1 MEEDAKSD
9 ADIGPIEPPPLERGL
24 RQDDYQQIMNCGH
37 VDGVTGPL
45 LSMRELDIIHPWPA
59 NWQGF
64 SFDHLLSWIPNTK
77 ASTELPPPPIVPV
90 PRSALSKQ
98 QRAVFDLIHDHMFG
112 HSQAEQLLLIV
123 IGTAGTGKSF
133 LINGIRYL
141 FDEQNCAE
149 SLKVTTPTG
158 IAAANIRG
166 STVFSLLCLL
176 NWNLSGQRLHRVQM
190 VMRDVKLLIIDEY
203 SFLSIGNIDALD
215 SQLRKIYPEVPE
227 PFGGLNIVLCG
238 DPAQLAPVLAQP
250 VYALRG
256 PKKHLAARFHLFKN
270 VIELDQPF
278 RQVGNDETQKRFRE
292 LLKRVANCNGIEE
305 D

>member
-1 MEEDAKSD
+1 MSR
-9 ADIGPIEPPPLERGL
+9 RGGWSA
-24 RQDDYQQIMNCGH
+24 R
-37 VDGVTGPL
+37 VV
-45 LSMRELDIIHPWPA
+45 
-59 NWQGF
+59 
-64 SFDHLLSWIPNTK
+64 
-77 ASTELPPPPIVPV
+77 
-90 PRSALSKQ
+90 ALSARRSVAPLRRTPVSKSSLCAYP
-98 QRAVFDLIHDHMFG
+98 RVLPRLRRISAAFDLIHDHTFG

-133 LINGIRYL
+133 LINAIRYL
-141 FDEQNCAE
+141 FDEKNCAE